1 VYTVKVCRDGDE
13 LAGPMAQ
20 MRTWLDSKGIEP
32 ILFRMLL
39 TRAATIFLIEFRTA
53 PEARAFARALGG
65 TVVLKPDRQLHA
77 A

>member
-1 VYTVKVCRDGDE
+1 MYTVKVRRHGEE

-32 ILFRMLL
+32 IMFRMSL

-53 PEARAFARALGG
+53 FEARAFARALGG
-65 TVVLKPDRQLHA
+65 TVVSDPNHQPHA